1 MPIRTR
7 QILRGLADESTPWS
21 VGRVHLAM
29 HALNSRRLGRRAA
42 VALAAAGGMAAATAI
57 ELRHLRALNGDPE
70 YARLAAPLGGRRF
83 RVVSAD
89 GTALHAEALG
99 PQDGPAVVFA
109 HGWTEE
115 LRFWAPV
122 MRCLEPSGLRLIAY
136 DLRGHGRSAP
146 AAGGDYG
153 LARFGED
160 LEALLRAVDPGD
172 GQVTVVGHS
181 LGAMSIAAWAEH
193 HDPGEHARAAALVN
207 TGLGDLL
214 AGHLLSGELAKILNH
229 PRASRAIMGARL
241 RVPPFSS
248 PVQQALIRYV
258 AFGPDATPAQVAFY
272 ERMLIECRADA
283 RAAVGIALSD
293 MDLWHAL
300 AHLTIPTLVVAG
312 ARDRLTPPTH
322 GRRIAEELPRPAGL
336 IELRDTGHMSP
347 LERPRELSDALL
359 RLTRAPA
366 GAPDATVG
374 RV

>member
-1 MPIRTR
+1 MR
-7 QILRGLADESTPWS
+7 
-21 VGRVHLAM
+21 
-29 HALNSRRLGRRAA
+29 ALNSRQLGRRAT

-57 ELRHLRALNGDPE
+57 ELRHLRALNRDPE

-83 RVVSAD
+83 RVASAD
-89 GTALHAEALG
+89 GTSLQAEALG
-99 PQDGPAVVFA
+99 PDDGPAIVFA

-115 LRFWAPV
+115 LGFWAPV
-122 MRCLEPSGLRLIAY
+122 IRCLEPSGLRLIAY

-146 AAGGDYG
+146 AAGGDYS

-160 LEALLRAVDPGD
+160 LQAVLRTVDSGG

-193 HDPGEHARAAALVN
+193 HDPGEHAHAAALVN

-214 AGHLLSGELAKILNH
+214 AGHLLFGEVGKILNH
-229 PRASRAIMGARL
+229 PRASHAVIGARL
-241 RVPPFSS
+241 RVPPISS
-248 PVQQALIRYV
+248 PVQQALIRHV
-258 AFGPDATPAQVAFY
+258 AFGPDASRAQVAFY
-272 ERMLIECRADA
+272 ERMLMRCPTDA
-283 RAAVGIALSD
+283 RSAVGVALSD

-312 ARDRLTPPTH
+312 DRDRLTPPAH
-322 GRRIAEELPRPAGL
+322 ARRIAEELPQPAGL

-359 RLTRAPA
+359 RLAPAPA
-366 GAPDATVG
+366 GALDLTDS